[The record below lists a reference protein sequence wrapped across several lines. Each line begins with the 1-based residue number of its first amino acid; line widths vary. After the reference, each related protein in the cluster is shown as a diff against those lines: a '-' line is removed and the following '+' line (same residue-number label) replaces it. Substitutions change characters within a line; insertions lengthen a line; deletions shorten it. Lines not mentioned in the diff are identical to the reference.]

1 MNKTHDRERG
11 SAMVLAIGVLAV
23 LAVLAVVIVALV
35 TSEKKTAQAEYSQ
48 DRSFYSADAA
58 SEAGVNWIHNQ
69 YSPAATVD
77 SLNNVYVN
85 NTYTSLPNNS
95 RYLFNIQY
103 VGKQY
108 RAGWSSEYKDYVY
121 RISANGASA
130 QQSQAAVT
138 VDATRLYRE
147 GY

>member
-1 MNKTHDRERG
+1 MKQTFDNEQG

-23 LAVLAVVIVALV
+23 LAVLAVVIVAMV
-35 TSEKKTAQAEYSQ
+35 SSEKKTAQAEYAQ

-58 SEAGVNWIHNQ
+58 SEGGVNWIHNQ
-69 YSPAATVD
+69 YSPAALVD

-85 NTYTSLPNNS
+85 NTYSHLTNNS
-95 RYLFNIQY
+95 QYLYNIQY

-121 RISANGASA
+121 RISAQGASA

>member
-1 MNKTHDRERG
+1 MKQTFDNEQG

-23 LAVLAVVIVALV
+23 LAVLAVVIVAMV
-35 TSEKKTAQAEYSQ
+35 SSEKKTAQAEYAQ

-58 SEAGVNWIHNQ
+58 SEGGVNWIHNQ
-69 YSPAATVD
+69 YSPAALVD

-85 NTYTSLPNNS
+85 NTYSHLTNNS
-95 RYLFNIQY
+95 QYLYNIQY

-121 RISANGASA
+121 RISAQGASA

-138 VDATRLYRE
+138 VE

>member
-1 MNKTHDRERG
+1 MKQTLDHERG

-23 LAVLAVVIVALV
+23 LAVMAIVIVAMV
-35 TSEKKTAQAEYSQ
+35 SGEKKTAQAEYSQ

-58 SEAGVNWIHNQ
+58 SEAGVNWIHNE
-69 YSPAATVD
+69 YSPAALVD
-77 SLNNVYVN
+77 SLNDVYVN
-85 NTYTSLPNNS
+85 NTYANLPNNS

-103 VGKQY
+103 LGKQF
-108 RAGWSSEYKDYVY
+108 RPGWSSEYKDYVY